1 MNYTLQ
7 PSKSK
12 LSIMIV
18 EDDVD
23 ARETLCLMVKMKNP
37 DASIYSAENG
47 SIGMDLFK
55 KNTPDI
61 VITDVNMPVM
71 NGIDMAGEIK
81 SIKADTKFI
90 VLTAYNEEI
99 FFQKFS
105 KCLQFYSDQEN
116 FQKYLILLKN
126 CYTLF
131 HQSIGL
137 PSFLNCL
144 PK

>member
-55 KNTPDI
+55 KHTPDI

-90 VLTAYNEEI
+90 VLTAYNEKI

-105 KCLQFYSDQEN
+105 EIGFSSYILKPIEFKKLFVAIEKCIAE
-116 FQKYLILLKN
+116 IM
-126 CYTLF
+126 
-131 HQSIGL
+131 
-137 PSFLNCL
+137 LNKSNV
-144 PK
+144 P